1 MLVGVFIETGLGPLV
16 DKAKTFETLKRSQ
29 ILRGPLVSLPG
40 PAGGYGWKRIV
51 NHKRIVSSSMR
62 TPPGDAEMARRAL
75 RRRQPLLAAWLDAL
89 NRFDN
94 PMRRRAA
101 TFREHSLLRRDI
113 DPIRGTR
120 MRDISSDIAGSA
132 PGRPHT

>member
-1 MLVGVFIETGLGPLV
+1 
-16 DKAKTFETLKRSQ
+16 
-29 ILRGPLVSLPG
+29 
-40 PAGGYGWKRIV
+40 
-51 NHKRIVSSSMR
+51 MR

-101 TFREHSLLRRDI
+101 TFREHTPLRRDI
-113 DPIRGTR
+113 DPIRSPR
-120 MRDISSDIAGSA
+120 MRDISSDLAGPA
-132 PGRPHT
+132 TGRPNT